1 MLTTM
6 KYGIT
11 IICFVFAITGFAQ
24 TTRSLTI
31 DECYDLARQNYPLVK
46 QRELIVK
53 SKAYSIENVSKG
65 SYPQLNIVG
74 QATYQSDVTQ
84 IPIKLPNSEIPQIS
98 KDQYRL
104 YGEISQPLTDLI
116 TVKQQKEMQEMSSNI
131 QTQNLEIELYKIKDR
146 INQLFFGALLI
157 DDQFHQNE
165 LLKKDIQTGI
175 DKTSAALSN
184 GVEFK
189 SSVDKLKAEL
199 LRANQRS
206 IELKSS
212 RRAYL
217 DMLSLF
223 VNQSLDE
230 TTVLIKPQSIL
241 TNQAISRPELK
252 LFEYQRRS
260 YDIQTKL
267 INTRNLPKFGLFLEG
282 GVGRPSPVNMLSN
295 DLTGYYIGGLRLNWS
310 LTSFFTSGR
319 EKQLLML
326 NQNLVD
332 AQKETFLFNTN
343 LTLKQQNAEML
354 KLQELINTDDEI
366 IMLRTSIKEASNAQL
381 ENGVITVNDFLREV
395 NAEDQARQNKLLH
408 ETQLLMAQYNYQT
421 TAGN

>member
-1 MLTTM
+1 M
-6 KYGIT
+6 KLGLMF
-11 IICFVFAITGFAQ
+11 ICFVFTVASYAQ
-24 TTRSLTI
+24 TAKSLTLE
-31 DECYDLARQNYPLVK
+31 ECYDLAQRNYPLVK
-46 QRELIVK
+46 QRELIAR
-53 SKAYSIENVSKG
+53 SKEYSIENISKG
-65 SYPQLNIVG
+65 SYPQVNIVG

-84 IPIKLPNSEIPQIS
+84 IPIKLPNTEIPQIS

-116 TVKQQKEMQEMSSNI
+116 TVHQQKELQEMNSSI
-131 QTQNLEIELYKIKDR
+131 QEQNLEVELYKIKDR

-157 DDQFHQNE
+157 DEQFNQNE

-175 DKTSAALSN
+175 NKTSAALTN

-189 SSVDKLKAEL
+189 SSVDKLRAEL
-199 LRANQRS
+199 LRANQRG
-206 IELKSS
+206 IELKAS
-212 RRAYL
+212 RKAYL
-217 DMLSLF
+217 DMMALF
-223 VNQSLDE
+223 VNQPLDE
-230 TTVLIKPQSIL
+230 TTALVKPQRAQVDETI
-241 TNQAISRPELK
+241 NRPELK
-252 LFEYQRRS
+252 LFDYQRRS

-267 INTRNLPKFGLFLEG
+267 VNTRNLPKFGLFFQG
-282 GVGRPSPVNMLSN
+282 GIGRPSPVNMLSN

-319 EKQLLML
+319 EKQLLIL
-326 NQNLVD
+326 NQNLVE

-343 LTLKQQNAEML
+343 LTLKQQNAEIQ
-354 KLQELINTDDEI
+354 KLEELINTDDEI
-366 IMLRTSIKEASNAQL
+366 IALRASVKEASNAQL

-421 TAGN
+421 TAGK

>member
-1 MLTTM
+1 MLTIM

-11 IICFVFAITGFAQ
+11 FICFVLAIVSHAQ

-31 DECYDLARQNYPLVK
+31 DECYNLAQQNYPLVK
-46 QRELIVK
+46 QRELIAK
-53 SKAYSIENVSKG
+53 SKEYSIENVSKG
-65 SYPQLNIVG
+65 SYPQVNIVG

-84 IPIKLPNSEIPQIS
+84 IPIKLPNAEMPQIS

-116 TVKQQKEMQEMSSNI
+116 TVKHQKEMQEMSSNM
-131 QTQNLEIELYKIKDR
+131 QEQNLEVELYKIKDR

-157 DDQFHQNE
+157 DEQFKQNE

-175 DKTSAALSN
+175 NKTSAALSN

-206 IELKSS
+206 IELKAS
-212 RRAYL
+212 RKAYL

-230 TTVLIKPQSIL
+230 ATVLVKPQSVL
-241 TNQAISRPELK
+241 VNETISRPELK

-267 INTRNLPKFGLFLEG
+267 VNTRNLPKFGLFFQG

-319 EKQLLML
+319 EKQLLVL
-326 NQNLVD
+326 NQNLVE

-366 IMLRTSIKEASNAQL
+366 IVLRASVKEASNAQL

-421 TAGN
+421 TAGK